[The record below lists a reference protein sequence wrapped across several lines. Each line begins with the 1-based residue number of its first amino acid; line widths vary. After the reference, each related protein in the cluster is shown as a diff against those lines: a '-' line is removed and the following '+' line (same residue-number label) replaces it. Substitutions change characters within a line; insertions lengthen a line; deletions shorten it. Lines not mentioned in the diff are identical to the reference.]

1 MDRRQ
6 ISWLIVRAFG
16 VYLLVQAFILLP
28 ELLASLLAARYYSS
42 VISSLGTET
51 GSGASLTRVTTS
63 MYRNLAFAPLL
74 RIILYSAVGIYMVR
88 GGAFLIRLLER
99 TPDDATPVGTNDDA
113 QQIVGR
119 EPR

>member
-6 ISWLIVRAFG
+6 ISWLMVRAFG

-28 ELLASLLAARYYSS
+28 ELLASLFAARYYSS
-42 VISSLGTET
+42 VMSSLGPET

-63 MYRNLAFAPLL
+63 MYRNLAVAPLI
-74 RIILYSAVGIYMVR
+74 RIVLYSAVGIYMLR
-88 GGAFLIRLLER
+88 GGRFLVRLLER
-99 TPDDATPVGTNDDA
+99 APDHPTDVDTNGDA

>member
-28 ELLASLLAARYYSS
+28 ELLAGLFAARYYSS
-42 VISSLGTET
+42 VMSSIGPES
-51 GSGASLTRVTTS
+51 GSGASFTRVATS
-63 MYRNLAFAPLL
+63 MYRNLAVAPLI

-88 GGAFLIRLLER
+88 GGAFLVRLLER
-99 TPDDATPVGTNDDA
+99 TPDNPTDVGTSDDA